1 MTTENSTSNTNERLD
16 RIERNLEKL
25 IAIQA
30 LNAVKQ
36 TEAPRG
42 SVEHSVIADL
52 AGLMENPIFSG
63 DLSALELASKP
74 IDNKW
79 EQVINQCKAAEQVI
93 KLLQIIAQK
102 GDRLGPFPSQLVSL
116 SDDAAI
122 NCFKPIHDHLEATL
136 NNVASYYSDP
146 SHEDLRDTIQS
157 IRNLFSKSF

>member
-30 LNAVKQ
+30 LNSIKQ

-79 EQVINQCKAAEQVI
+79 DQVINQCKAAEQVL

-122 NCFKPIHDHLEATL
+122 NCFKPLHSAVEELL
-136 NNVASYYSDP
+136 NTIASGYSES
-146 SHEDLRDTIQS
+146 SHEHLRDMVKS
-157 IRNLFSKSF
+157 IRSVFSKSF

>member
-30 LNAVKQ
+30 LNAAKQ
-36 TEAPRG
+36 SEAPRG
-42 SVEHSVIADL
+42 SVDHSVIADL
-52 AGLMENPIFSG
+52 MNNPIFSG
-63 DLSALELASKP
+63 DLSAIELASKP

-79 EQVINQCKAAEQVI
+79 DQVINQCKAAEQVL

-116 SDDAAI
+116 SDNAAI

-146 SHEDLRDTIQS
+146 SHEDLRDTLQS

>member
-25 IAIQA
+25 IVIQA
-30 LNAVKQ
+30 LNAAKQ

-52 AGLMENPIFSG
+52 AGLMDNPIFSG

-79 EQVINQCKAAEQVI
+79 DQVINQCKAAEQVLKI
-93 KLLQIIAQK
+93 LQIIAQN
-102 GDRLGPFPSQLVSL
+102 GERLGPFPSQLISI

-122 NCFKPIHDHLEATL
+122 NCFKPLHSAMGELL
-136 NNVASYYSDP
+136 NTIAAGYSES
-146 SHEDLRDTIQS
+146 SHEHLRDMVKS
-157 IRNLFSKSF
+157 IRSVFSKSF

>member
-30 LNAVKQ
+30 LNSIKQ

-52 AGLMENPIFSG
+52 TDNPIFSG

-74 IDNKW
+74 IDDKW
-79 EQVINQCKAAEQVI
+79 DQVFNQCKAAV
-93 KLLQIIAQK
+93 QILKIVQLMALT
-102 GDRLGPFPSQLVSL
+102 GESFGPVPSQLVSM
-116 SDDAAI
+116 SDQLAI
-122 NCFKPIHDHLEATL
+122 KSFKPLFEAAEKIF
-136 NNVASYYSDP
+136 NNVAAKNSEISPNDVLDMTQFM
-146 SHEDLRDTIQS
+146 SK
-157 IRNLFSKSF
+157 LFSKSF